1 MITLLRVV
9 GVAALAGFFAVS
21 ANAQERA
28 IERLELTMALL
39 PEDAVD
45 ADVIT
50 RRIELPP
57 AAPVDAAN
65 SQRSA
70 EPPGQ
75 ANGRDAG
82 LDTAAEAR
90 ERGREFGQDV
100 AAQARENR
108 ENAGRGDDPPGP
120 PQDLPGP
127 PTDVPSPPGNGGP
140 PDNPGRPTP

>member
-1 MITLLRVV
+1 MITLPRVI
-9 GVAALAGFFAVS
+9 GVAALAGFLAVS

-28 IERLELTMALL
+28 LERLELTMALL

-45 ADVIT
+45 AEVIT

-57 AAPVDAAN
+57 AAPDAAAN
-65 SQRSA
+65 SQRPA

-75 ANGRDAG
+75 ANGQGPG

-90 ERGREFGQDV
+90 ERGREFGQNV

-120 PQDLPGP
+120 PENPPGP
-127 PTDVPSPPGNGGP
+127 PIDVPSPPGNGGP